1 MNDIIYGDQFAPLT
15 TYVPI
20 TYAYAIALVT
30 CQSYKRGLLF
40 LPQGLF
46 SKDKPIK
53 QPAKKAPS
61 SKNIPKSLSLKE
73 NHRHSPATVKMFT
86 NTPNGTLLV
95 LAPQSHTVAQL
106 NMATSK
112 PAAADAPVD
121 IDTQAA
127 NVEAPGKTKRSDS
140 NPFIPAIG
148 AKGFTFLRL
157 GP

>member
-1 MNDIIYGDQFAPLT
+1 
-15 TYVPI
+15 
-20 TYAYAIALVT
+20 
-30 CQSYKRGLLF
+30 
-40 LPQGLF
+40 
-46 SKDKPIK
+46 
-53 QPAKKAPS
+53 
-61 SKNIPKSLSLKE
+61 
-73 NHRHSPATVKMFT
+73 MFT
-86 NTPNGTLLV
+86 NTPNGTFLV
-95 LAPQSHTVAQL
+95 LAPQSHTAAQL

-127 NVEAPGKTKRSDS
+127 DVEAPGKTKRSDS